1 MRVGVRV
8 RRGGGMAAGDTPT
21 LEARGD
27 GAEPRIACGTWVKVR
42 WRSER
47 GVEQFWCRVTALRAD
62 GALVGRIENDLVHS
76 CHRCGDVIE
85 LRACHV
91 LETAEEADL
100 SVYLRMAA
108 ALGPAGGVLAW
119 RELRKQAG
127 VAVEAMPNTHVV
139 V

>member
-1 MRVGVRV
+1 M

-21 LEARGD
+21 LKERGS
-27 GAEPRIACGTWVKVR
+27 APSPRIVCGTWVKVR

-47 GVEQFWCRVTALRAD
+47 GAEQFWCRVTSLCAD
-62 GALVGRIENDLVHS
+62 GALMARIENNLVRS

-108 ALGPAGGVLAW
+108 ALGPAGGALAW
-119 RELRKQAG
+119 QEMRRQAG